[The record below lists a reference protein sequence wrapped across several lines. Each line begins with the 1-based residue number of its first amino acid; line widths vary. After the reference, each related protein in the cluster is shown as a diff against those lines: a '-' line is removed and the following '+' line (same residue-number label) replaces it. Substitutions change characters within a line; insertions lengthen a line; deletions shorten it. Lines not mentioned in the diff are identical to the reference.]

1 MEHHHRLHY
10 IRISLDAKFHVK
22 QTILSSWAKITH
34 KGYVWSKTEQ
44 VNITIDFSKFELV
57 QMPNFILNRQ
67 F

>member
-22 QTILSSWAKITH
+22 QTILSFWAKITH

-44 VNITIDFSKFELV
+44 VNISPSISA
-57 QMPNFILNRQ
+57 NSN
-67 F
+67 